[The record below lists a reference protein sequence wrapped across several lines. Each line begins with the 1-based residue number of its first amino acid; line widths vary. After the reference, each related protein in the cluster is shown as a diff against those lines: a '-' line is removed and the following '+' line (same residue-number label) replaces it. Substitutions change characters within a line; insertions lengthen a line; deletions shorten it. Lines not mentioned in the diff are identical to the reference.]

1 MKIRL
6 LIEMDLQ
13 NYLSTKD
20 EEERRWFENE
30 VLVGNRTLILH
41 SNEIGDYI
49 GEITSVKNI
58 EFLNEEMQK

>member
-6 LIEMDLQ
+6 LIEVDLQ

-30 VLVGNRTLILH
+30 VLVGTRTLILH

>member
-6 LIEMDLQ
+6 LIEVDLQ

-30 VLVGNRTLILH
+30 VLVWNRTLILH